1 MDRGPGRQADKLHL
15 QEYHPG
21 QQGPP
26 RSPCLT
32 GCFPRKPP
40 RNAQGETKRQR
51 EEGKV
56 VGLGIEDGQR
66 ERGSLKEGFLGLRHR
81 SGEQGRCMSRS
92 AGRMGT
98 LPTGWLQPPHRP
110 PPGLGLCTVTVY
122 YTAQIATPKAGG
134 YSQAH
139 SHFQGRSPLA
149 TKRPGCRSTHPQRP
163 EAEEVTLGRHL
174 K

>member
-32 GCFPRKPP
+32 ACFPRKPP

-92 AGRMGT
+92 AGRMG
-98 LPTGWLQPPHRP
+98 LCPQAGSSPHTGPLQALASALLQYIIQHRSQPPRLEDTAKLTVTSRAVLRWLP
-110 PPGLGLCTVTVY
+110 SGLG
-122 YTAQIATPKAGG
+122 AG
-134 YSQAH
+134 QLTH
-139 SHFQGRSPLA
+139 SDLRL
-149 TKRPGCRSTHPQRP
+149 RR
-163 EAEEVTLGRHL
+163 
-174 K
+174 